1 MQHKG
6 IIAAKAV
13 VGKAIQTVA
22 RDRPF
27 HPIREYFER
36 LKWDGRPRI
45 DTWLPTYLGAAIS
58 DYHHA
63 VGAKFLIGA
72 VARVFQ
78 PGCKNDCCL
87 VLEGPQ
93 GIMKST
99 ALKVLAD
106 PWFTDEIAD
115 LGSKDSSMQVHGVLL
130 VEIAELDAM
139 QKSEVSRIKAFMSR
153 PVDRYRPPYA
163 KYLVEAPRESV
174 FAGSVNPGVKYLK
187 DETGARRFWPVQCGL
202 VDIQK
207 LGRDKDLLWAEAV
220 VRLKAGDA
228 WYVSIPHFAG
238 ASYRGFRR
246 RSSPGSSRD

>member
-153 PVDRYRPPYA
+153 PVDRYPAALCEVPGRG
-163 KYLVEAPRESV
+163 APRIRVCRGRESGREV
-174 FAGSVNPGVKYLK
+174 SEGRNRGPALLAG
-187 DETGARRFWPVQCGL
+187 PV
-202 VDIQK
+202 
-207 LGRDKDLLWAEAV
+207 RT
-220 VRLKAGDA
+220 R
-228 WYVSIPHFAG
+228 
-238 ASYRGFRR
+238 
-246 RSSPGSSRD
+246 